1 MIRLDSPCNLDGE
14 MCQIP
19 DAPIL
24 IDSAA
29 FYPAL
34 QLGEELDHGS
44 YGRIVKA
51 NRALCYDR
59 DGTFWRLEDFAEIV
73 CKINDIEI
81 AEDEVDSPHVEDY
94 YADEIQAVLNE
105 AILHALA
112 SHVMTLRGFPTVIP
126 AIYEVL
132 AISPKQSI
140 YVPSDIE
147 SIVLGMEFV
156 EGATLH
162 KFMADEFPVARNAKE
177 IARNDRLLMDVLI
190 QLSIY
195 LEILQHDLRFN
206 HRDLKTN
213 NVLRRT
219 QPAGWNRHFQHAA
232 LSRPW
237 IAFHDLVLIDFGFSC
252 VACRED
258 NTSLVQAGGWFK
270 PEHDCLKGG
279 RDLALFLHCLQVYF
293 PLQKRIS
300 QRLWDTLHAATRVQ
314 GLEGE
319 PSLLDYGV
327 KEDGTIDWTTAPT
340 GYFIFTDGIYRLLRK
355 KDVDVVGCKPAILL
369 GALDSLRK
377 NSALIP
383 EKIELAEGSPQDAEL
398 R

>member
-1 MIRLDSPCNLDGE
+1 

-19 DAPIL
+19 DSPIL
-24 IDSAA
+24 INLTA

-34 QLGEELDHGS
+34 QFGEELDRGS
-44 YGRIVKA
+44 YGRIVRA
-51 NRALCYDR
+51 NRALYYER
-59 DGTFWRLEDFAEIV
+59 HGTLSRLEDFSEIV

-81 AEDEVDSPHVEDY
+81 DEDEIGSAHMEDY
-94 YADEIQAVLNE
+94 YAEEIQAVLNE
-105 AILHALA
+105 AVLHALA
-112 SHVMTLRGFPTVIP
+112 NHVMTRRGFPTVIP
-126 AIYEVL
+126 SLFEVL
-132 AISPKQSI
+132 AISPKPAIQR
-140 YVPSDIE
+140 PSDIE

-156 EGATLH
+156 EGTTLH
-162 KFMADEFPVARNAKE
+162 KFMADEFPVAQNEKE
-177 IARNDRLLMDVLI
+177 VARNDRLLMDVII
-190 QLSIY
+190 QLCIY

-213 NVLRRT
+213 NVLRRA
-219 QPAGWNRHFQHAA
+219 QPAGWNRCFQHPA

-258 NTSLVQAGGWFK
+258 NTSFVQAGAWFK

-300 QRLWDTLHAATRVQ
+300 QGLWGTLHAAMRVQ

-327 KEDGTIDWTTAPT
+327 KEDGTIDRTTAPT
-340 GYFIFTDGIYRLLRK
+340 GYFIFSDGIYRLLRK
-355 KDVDVVGCKPAILL
+355 KDVNVAGCTPATLL
-369 GALDSLRK
+369 EALDRLRK
-377 NSALIP
+377 LPS
-383 EKIELAEGSPQDAEL
+383 
-398 R
+398 